1 MTGCFTSSA
10 KADLPSTHSRHSFNS
25 RYKWLIYPFWVPD
38 FKEDISSLKCSLHHI
53 SNRHHKAL
61 DSDTQGCVALF
72 SVHWVGSFLS
82 LSISELPETYES
94 ILLLFFFF
102 FLDVFS
108 LWSNS
113 RVDSL
118 EVPFHRSQKHKR
130 RSFLSLL
137 DHYPESSSR
146 LPSLQGIEM
155 EKEVGPDVIQTWGW
169 RKSSVFMPLES
180 ASVRPLNPCEQWRFC
195 SLRKFWIFSS
205 C

>member
-1 MTGCFTSSA
+1 MFSSSHL
-10 KADLPSTHSRHSFNS
+10 KSSSQSVGLRHSGVCCFV
-25 RYKWLIYPFWVPD
+25 F
-38 FKEDISSLKCSLHHI
+38 CSL
-53 SNRHHKAL
+53 SWF
-61 DSDTQGCVALF
+61 F
-72 SVHWVGSFLS
+72 SFTFHFRTSRNLR
-82 LSISELPETYES
+82 IHPTA
-94 ILLLFFFF
+94 LFFFF

-146 LPSLQGIEM
+146 LPSLRGIEM